1 MDEKLQG
8 KVDLRLSVLDSF
20 NLQDYLILE
29 KENFTFMFVRST
41 TFGWF
46 FWSTPDDIADIG
58 PEFEYYESFADFMRI
73 RFNGIFTQLYNTQHA
88 AIKHAF

>member
-1 MDEKLQG
+1 MDEKLKG
-8 KVDLRLSVLDSF
+8 KVDLRLSALDSF
-20 NLQDYLILE
+20 NLQDYLILR
-29 KENFTFMFVRST
+29 KENFTFMFVRSA

-46 FWSTPDDIADIG
+46 LWSAPDDIADTG

-73 RFNGIFTQLYNTQHA
+73 RFNGIFTNLNRQHNA